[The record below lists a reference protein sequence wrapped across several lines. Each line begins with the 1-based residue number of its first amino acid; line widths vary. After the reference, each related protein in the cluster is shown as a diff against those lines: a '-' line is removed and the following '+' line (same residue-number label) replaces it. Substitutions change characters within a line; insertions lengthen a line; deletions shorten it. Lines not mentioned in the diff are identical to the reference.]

1 MVNFEQTRMGGSIIQ
16 QAMQSPSTSVAS
28 TAVVPSNPP
37 AQRARRKIWPAAE
50 ITFGLVL
57 TVAWVCLL
65 GYGLIELVR
74 LAIQEA

>member
-1 MVNFEQTRMGGSIIQ
+1 M
-16 QAMQSPSTSVAS
+16 
-28 TAVVPSNPP
+28 AVVPSNPP
-37 AQRARRKIWPAAE
+37 AQRARRNIWPAAV
-50 ITFGLVL
+50 IIGLVL